1 MKKLIK
7 KLLRETFEP
16 SQDLTE
22 EQIATNQEYIET
34 FNDVFDWSQE
44 TRNMVGSGDGG
55 LISMGLTPKIMKS
68 DADNLIIKYAVDE
81 NKKIVYMV
89 GLMAKSGKFKRED
102 LPDYRLWIDRLMD
115 YLRDGYIMIT
125 TANKFSQKLIEKLKS
140 MGVNSK
146 HVMNFK
152 TGDSDYENFAHLELS
167 L

>member
-1 MKKLIK
+1 MKQLIK
-7 KLLRETFEP
+7 KLLRESLES

-34 FNDVFDWSQE
+34 FNSVFDWSQS
-44 TRNMVGSGDGG
+44 TRNMVGSGDRG
-55 LISMGLTPKIMKS
+55 LESMGLTPKVMKS

-81 NKKIVYMV
+81 NKKTVYMV

-102 LPDYRLWIDRLMD
+102 LPDYRLWINRLMD
-115 YLRDGYIMIT
+115 YLRDGYTMIT
-125 TANKFSQKLIEKLKS
+125 TANKFSQKLIEKLTS
-140 MGVNSK
+140 MGVKSTK
-146 HVMNFK
+146 VMNWK